1 MKELLKNLIN
11 AESTENCGELAA
23 AEVIAAEF
31 AKFGIKSSIE
41 TWDKNRANIVA
52 HIKSENTKQALLFAC
67 HLDVVGPGQASWK
80 TPPFEAVESE
90 GKIFGRGS
98 TDMKGGIASSVAAIC
113 KIVNSDV
120 KLKGDIIFTAV
131 AGEETDSSGAER
143 FISQKSQI
151 PKFQGVL
158 IPEPT
163 DFTIVSAHRG
173 ILWLEITTKGKTA
186 HGSTPQFGINAVTS
200 MRHFLNELDNY
211 DITAKKHEL
220 LGTCSLSVNTISGGK
235 ALNVVPDN
243 CVCGIDIR
251 ITPGVNPQDII
262 ADFRTIFA
270 KLKSR
275 YPDFDADI
283 SINRQANPLETDSK
297 SEFVRQ
303 LCSCLNIEKT
313 VAVGFTTDGPHFV
326 KLGAPVLIFGPGK
339 SEMCHKP
346 DEFIEIADLEKGAEC
361 YEKIIRHFLSS

>member
-41 TWDKNRANIVA
+41 TWDKNRANITT
-52 HIKSENTKQALLFAC
+52 HIKSEGTKQALLFAC
-67 HLDVVGPGQASWK
+67 HLDVVGPGLAVWK
-80 TPPFEAVESE
+80 TPPFNAVERN

-113 KIVNSDV
+113 KIVNSGV
-120 KLKGDIIFTAV
+120 KLKGDIVFTAV
-131 AGEETDSSGAER
+131 AGEETDSCGAER
-143 FISQKSQI
+143 FISKQNQI
-151 PKFQGVL
+151 PKFQCVL

-186 HGSTPQFGINAVTS
+186 HGSTPQLGINAVTS

-211 DITAKKHEL
+211 DIAAKKHEL

-251 ITPGVNPQDII
+251 IIPKVNPQDII
-262 ADFRTIFA
+262 ADFRKIFA

-283 SINRQANPLETDSK
+283 SINRQANPLETDPK
-297 SEFVRQ
+297 NEFVRQ

-326 KLGAPVLIFGPGK
+326 KLGSPVLIFGPGK
-339 SEMCHKP
+339 PEMCHKP

-361 YEKIIRHFLSS
+361 YEKIIRHFLST